1 MTEPFFGSVPSA
13 PIWPGIPFPGFGSF
27 QTPIGLG
34 SRPVGIGEGF
44 APLYLPQTGPPMLG
58 QAFPQA
64 GSFGVPSPGYP
75 STPQSYG
82 LGGGMIT
89 GPPAGST
96 FGQAGQ
102 SQGIPGSPT
111 MSATSGGFPA
121 FGGFEVPTGIA
132 VAGLLAGVALRRG
145 QPFGPTND
153 HEIEEFI
160 YDALDLL
167 PGTNE
172 VEVRAEGGRVTL
184 TGMVQ
189 HKRLKHDVGEIAW
202 VTPGVNDVVNNLTIT
217 ARRRTRGAG
226 RETESQTAAAGEG
239 RRK

>member
-1 MTEPFFGSVPSA
+1 MTEPFFGSVASA
-13 PIWPGIPFPGFGSF
+13 PIWPGIPSPGFGPF

-34 SRPVGIGEGF
+34 SRPGGIGEGF
-44 APLYLPQTGPPMLG
+44 AASYLPQIGPTMLG
-58 QAFPQA
+58 QAFPLA
-64 GSFGVPSPGYP
+64 GSFGVPSPGYA
-75 STPQSYG
+75 SMPQSYG
-82 LGGGMIT
+82 LGGGMMT
-89 GPPAGST
+89 GPPSGGA

-102 SQGIPGSPT
+102 SQGVPGMAA
-111 MSATSGGFPA
+111 MSATYGGFPA
-121 FGGFEVPTGIA
+121 FGGVEVPTSIA
-132 VAGLLAGVALRRG
+132 IAGLLAGVAMRRG

-172 VEVRAEGGRVTL
+172 VEVRVEGGRVTL

-202 VTPGVNDVVNNLTIT
+202 ATPGVSDVVNNLIIT

-226 RETESQTAAAGEG
+226 RETESQTVAAGEG
-239 RRK
+239 KRK

>member
-1 MTEPFFGSVPSA
+1 MTEPFFGSIASA
-13 PIWPGIPFPGFGSF
+13 PIWPGIPSPGFGSF
-27 QTPIGLG
+27 QTPIGFG
-34 SRPVGIGEGF
+34 SRPAGIGEGF
-44 APLYLPQTGPPMLG
+44 APSYLPQTGPPMLS
-58 QAFPQA
+58 QAFPLV
-64 GSFGVPSPGYP
+64 GSFGVPSPVYA

-82 LGGGMIT
+82 LGGGIMT
-89 GPPAGST
+89 GPATGST

-102 SQGIPGSPT
+102 SPGLLGVPG
-111 MSATSGGFPA
+111 MSATPGGFPA
-121 FGGFEVPTGIA
+121 FAGFEVPTGISI
-132 VAGLLAGVALRRG
+132 VGLLAGVAMRRG

-153 HEIEEFI
+153 QEIEEFI

-167 PGTNE
+167 PGTND
-172 VEVRAEGGRVTL
+172 VEVRVEGGRVTL

-202 VTPGVNDVVNNLTIT
+202 ATPGVNDVVNNVTIT

>member
-1 MTEPFFGSVPSA
+1 MSEPFFGSVASA
-13 PIWPGIPFPGFGSF
+13 PIWPGIPSPGFGSF

-44 APLYLPQTGPPMLG
+44 APSYPSQTGPPMFG
-58 QAFPQA
+58 QAFPLA
-64 GSFGVPSPGYP
+64 GAFGVSSPGYAP
-75 STPQSYG
+75 TPQSYG
-82 LGGGMIT
+82 LGGGMMT
-89 GPPAGST
+89 VPPAGST

-102 SQGIPGSPT
+102 SQGIPGMPAMSPT
-111 MSATSGGFPA
+111 SSGFPA
-121 FGGFEVPTGIA
+121 FGGFEVPTGIV
-132 VAGLLAGVALRRG
+132 VAGLLAGVAMRRG

-167 PGTNE
+167 PGTND
-172 VEVRAEGGRVTL
+172 VELRVEGGRVTL
-184 TGMVQ
+184 TGVVQ

-202 VTPGVNDVVNNLTIT
+202 ATPGVNDVLNNLTIT

-226 RETESQTAAAGEG
+226 RETESQTAAVAEG

>member
-1 MTEPFFGSVPSA
+1 M
-13 PIWPGIPFPGFGSF
+13 
-27 QTPIGLG
+27 
-34 SRPVGIGEGF
+34 
-44 APLYLPQTGPPMLG
+44 M
-58 QAFPQA
+58 
-64 GSFGVPSPGYP
+64 
-75 STPQSYG
+75 
-82 LGGGMIT
+82 T
-89 GPPAGST
+89 GPPAGNT

-102 SQGIPGSPT
+102 SQGIPGMPAMSPP
-111 MSATSGGFPA
+111 SGGFPA

-132 VAGLLAGVALRRG
+132 VAGLLAGVAMRRG

-167 PGTNE
+167 PGTND
-172 VEVRAEGGRVTL
+172 VELRVEGGRVTL
-184 TGMVQ
+184 TGVVQ

-202 VTPGVNDVVNNLTIT
+202 ATPGVNDVLNNLTIT

-226 RETESQTAAAGEG
+226 RETESQTAAVGEG

>member
-1 MTEPFFGSVPSA
+1 MSEPFFGSVASA
-13 PIWPGIPFPGFGSF
+13 PIWPGIPYTGFGPF

-34 SRPVGIGEGF
+34 SRPIGIGEGF
-44 APLYLPQTGPPMLG
+44 APSYLPQTGPPMIG
-58 QAFPQA
+58 QAFPVA
-64 GSFGVPSPGYP
+64 GSFGLPSPGYA
-75 STPQSYG
+75 STSQSYG
-82 LGGGMIT
+82 PGGGLMT
-89 GPPAGST
+89 GPPPGSA
-96 FGQAGQ
+96 FGQPGQ
-102 SQGIPGSPT
+102 SQGIPGMP
-111 MSATSGGFPA
+111 ATPGGFPG

-132 VAGLLAGVALRRG
+132 VAALVAGVAMRRG

-167 PGTNE
+167 PSTND
-172 VEVRAEGGRVTL
+172 VEVRVEGGRVTL

-202 VTPGVNDVVNNLTIT
+202 ATPGVNDVVNNLVIT

-226 RETESQTAAAGEG
+226 RETESQTTAVAEG

>member
-1 MTEPFFGSVPSA
+1 MSEPFFGSVASA
-13 PIWPGIPFPGFGSF
+13 PIWPGGPYSGFGPF

-44 APLYLPQTGPPMLG
+44 ASSYLPQTGPPMLG
-58 QAFPQA
+58 QAFPVA
-64 GSFGVPSPGYP
+64 GSFGLPSPGYA
-75 STPQSYG
+75 STSQPYG
-82 LGGGMIT
+82 PGGGMMT

-96 FGQAGQ
+96 FGQPGQ
-102 SQGIPGSPT
+102 SQGIPGMPAI
-111 MSATSGGFPA
+111 SATPGGYPA

-132 VAGLLAGVALRRG
+132 VAALVAGVAMRRG

-167 PGTNE
+167 PSTND

-184 TGMVQ
+184 TGLVQ
-189 HKRLKHDVGEIAW
+189 HKRLKHDIGEIPWA
-202 VTPGVNDVVNNLTIT
+202 TPGVNDVVNNLVIT
-217 ARRRTRGAG
+217 ARRRTRGVG
-226 RETESQTAAAGEG
+226 RETESPTTATGEG

>member
-1 MTEPFFGSVPSA
+1 MTEPFFGSVASA
-13 PIWPGIPFPGFGSF
+13 PIWPGIPSPGFGSF
-27 QTPIGLG
+27 QTSIGLG

-44 APLYLPQTGPPMLG
+44 AASYLPQT
-58 QAFPQA
+58 FPLA
-64 GSFGVPSPGYP
+64 GSFGVPSPGYA
-75 STPQSYG
+75 SMPQSYG
-82 LGGGMIT
+82 LGGGMMT
-89 GPPAGST
+89 GPPSGGA
-96 FGQAGQ
+96 FGQTGQ
-102 SQGIPGSPT
+102 GQGVPGVPA
-111 MSATSGGFPA
+111 MSATYFPA
-121 FGGFEVPTGIA
+121 FGGVEVPTGIA
-132 VAGLLAGVALRRG
+132 IAGLLAGVAMRRG

-172 VEVRAEGGRVTL
+172 VEVRVEGARVTL

-202 VTPGVNDVVNNLTIT
+202 ATPGVNDVVNNLIIT

-239 RRK
+239 KRK